1 MILALYGHS
10 FRGRS
15 REVEMGVMMAGVSM
29 SLLALEFAL
38 EFGQINRY

>member
-1 MILALYGHS
+1 MVTVSEEGPERL
-10 FRGRS
+10 
-15 REVEMGVMMAGVSM
+15 EWEMTGVSM